1 MTRFRPSFQLA
12 TLDTSLPT
20 WRSRAVR
27 YLLIY
32 LALLTALVTVRSL
45 TYDVRKNLRSAQL
58 LEGQLMS
65 QRDSLSLEVQSLEN
79 LQRVRDWAF
88 ANGMRRF
95 AEATKVTQE
104 VAPPRPPLPSM
115 LLPKSPRTVEVKIQ
129 WK

>member
-115 LLPKSPRTVEVKIQ
+115 LLPTSPRTVEVKIQ